1 MEFVLI
7 SEFRVMFKG
16 PPSFPVS
23 IPVPAFGDPSPR
35 GLSLLPFVVGI
46 VACCP
51 GDTDDDEEDAFEG
64 ALTPE

>member
-7 SEFRVMFKG
+7 SEFRVMFSG

-23 IPVPAFGDPSPR
+23 LTAPVLGDPSPR
-35 GLSLLPFVVGI
+35 GLSLLSFVVGI
-46 VACCP
+46 EACCP
-51 GDTDDDEEDAFEG
+51 GDTEDDDEDALEG